1 MDMLLATG
9 EQSSAALLA
18 MALNDLGVNAISMN
32 AFQLGMLT
40 TEAHSNAPIRKID
53 TDRLVKE
60 LENRGL

>member
-1 MDMLLATG
+1 MLFATR
-9 EQSSAALLA
+9 EQTSAALLA

-40 TEAHSNAPIRKID
+40 TEAHSNARIRKID

-60 LENRGL
+60 LEPWGL